1 MAGKKMTTINLIKKL
16 QSFGRGFFT
25 MADLEK
31 ILGLPKNSL
40 KVALSR
46 LAKQGVLER
55 LTRGIYQLSLSP
67 AETMTVANQLYYPA
81 YLSFESA
88 LSRYGILSQVPYT
101 QTFATIKKS
110 KKIWL
115 KETEIE
121 YTQLKPELFFGYI
134 LAGGI
139 YLARPEKA
147 LLDQLY
153 LVSRGKRSLN
163 LKELDLNIINK
174 SALFKFAKKFP
185 PSVQRLLPKISPNF
199 C

>member
-1 MAGKKMTTINLIKKL
+1 MADKKMTTINLIKKL

-25 MADLEK
+25 IADLEK
-31 ILGLPKNSL
+31 IIGLPRNSL
-40 KVALSR
+40 KVALNR
-46 LAKQGVLER
+46 LTKQGVLER
-55 LTRGIYQLSLSP
+55 LTRGVYQLSINP
-67 AETMTVANQLYYPA
+67 VEARVAANQLYYPS
-81 YLSFESA
+81 YLSFEAA
-88 LSRYGILSQVPYT
+88 LARHGILSQIPYT

-121 YTQLKPELFFGYI
+121 YTQIKKELFFGYV
-134 LAGGI
+134 LADGI

-163 LKELDLNIINK
+163 LKELDLSIINK
-174 SALFKFAKKFP
+174 NRLFKYAKKFP
-185 PSVQRLLPKISPNF
+185 AAVQLANLTI
-199 C
+199 